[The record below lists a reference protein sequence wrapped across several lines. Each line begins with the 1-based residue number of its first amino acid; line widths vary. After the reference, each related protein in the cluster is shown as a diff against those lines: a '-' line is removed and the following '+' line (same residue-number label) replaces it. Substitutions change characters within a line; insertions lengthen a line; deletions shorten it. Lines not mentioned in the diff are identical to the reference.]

1 MKPWKVPQ
9 NLLGS
14 STVYCNIVL
23 GDFVGTYEN
32 GKNDKKQKNLHIK
45 TEKSACM
52 VLKVVDFLLNF
63 TG

>member
-1 MKPWKVPQ
+1 
-9 NLLGS
+9 
-14 STVYCNIVL
+14 VL

-32 GKNDKKQKNLHIK
+32 GKNDKKQKNLHTK
-45 TEKSACM
+45 TEKSACV